1 MRIKT
6 LKLIV
11 SVDGKLCVALGTRQV
26 FTNKY
31 LLVYVS
37 SRDGYI
43 TARGESFWRQNGA
56 VWEE

>member
-1 MRIKT
+1 MPIKT

-11 SVDGKLCVALGTRQV
+11 SVDGRLCVALGTRQV

-37 SRDGYI
+37 SRDRYI

-56 VWEE
+56 V